1 MKKFLHVLFAATLI
15 LGTVQISATSLGGPK
30 PVCCVNY

>member
-15 LGTVQISATSLGGPK
+15 LGTVQIGATSLSGVK
-30 PVCCVNY
+30 PVCCTNN